1 MEDLSKQHIPSCQS
15 SINCTIHYT
24 PCLTEPCI
32 KTATNE
38 CTTACTVKNYQHIVA
53 RDISTASHTTNIA
66 LIAGLI
72 SGLVSFTLTALLI
85 ALFVYRKRKRL
96 RSHRPEE
103 PPLSEILPSL
113 SSPSSSGFTHEKQIP
128 VDYSHPDSPFIIS
141 AQSLQIPHLDIP
153 ESSVLASHILR
164 RSLNLHQTQPAFAK
178 PVNRSSSVKLTKYDY
193 YPQMIPVDTELRRAV
208 SVKKNNST
216 ASHTS
221 SVTRIGSVHSDK
233 IVCAKP
239 MIVHIRRKEDT
250 KKIETTP
257 EPFSVVLSDPT
268 PSDPVPAH
276 VSTSSVHSNRSG
288 SIQFYFCP
296 STEQSQVSIQSNSS
310 AQSTLA
316 DGEITIYYNTSS

>member
-1 MEDLSKQHIPSCQS
+1 
-15 SINCTIHYT
+15 
-24 PCLTEPCI
+24 
-32 KTATNE
+32 
-38 CTTACTVKNYQHIVA
+38 
-53 RDISTASHTTNIA
+53 
-66 LIAGLI
+66 
-72 SGLVSFTLTALLI
+72 
-85 ALFVYRKRKRL
+85 
-96 RSHRPEE
+96 
-103 PPLSEILPSL
+103 
-113 SSPSSSGFTHEKQIP
+113 
-128 VDYSHPDSPFIIS
+128 
-141 AQSLQIPHLDIP
+141 
-153 ESSVLASHILR
+153 
-164 RSLNLHQTQPAFAK
+164 
-178 PVNRSSSVKLTKYDY
+178 
-193 YPQMIPVDTELRRAV
+193 MIPVDTELRRAV